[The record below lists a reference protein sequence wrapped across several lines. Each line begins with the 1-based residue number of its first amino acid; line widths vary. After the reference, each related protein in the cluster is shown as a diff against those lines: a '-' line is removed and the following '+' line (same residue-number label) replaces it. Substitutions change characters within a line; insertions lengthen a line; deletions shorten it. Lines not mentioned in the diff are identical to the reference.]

1 MGILTFSLDEM
12 TGIQGLERIARDKPS
27 NQGKSVASST
37 NTSAMAPSV
46 SWVRSSLFAKAVSVP
61 KVT

>member
-46 SWVRSSLFAKAVSVP
+46 S
-61 KVT
+61 